1 MDFKKYAKNIRQN
14 YAKIHIKNEKMSKF
28 QNIIVYIYLL
38 EIQELNKKFIQKSII
53 KTTFLLIMEYIVHLG
68 LVSYID
74 YKFPPR

>member
-38 EIQELNKKFIQKSII
+38 EIQELNKNSFKSQ
-53 KTTFLLIMEYIVHLG
+53 
-68 LVSYID
+68 LVKRPFY
-74 YKFPPR
+74 